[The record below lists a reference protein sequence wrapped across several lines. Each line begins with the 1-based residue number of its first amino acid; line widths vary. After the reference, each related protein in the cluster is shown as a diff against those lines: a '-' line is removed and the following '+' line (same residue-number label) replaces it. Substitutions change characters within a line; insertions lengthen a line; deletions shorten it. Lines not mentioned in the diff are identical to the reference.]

1 MALYYNLA
9 KVYEISDNDP
19 EFVNQIIELF
29 VTEIPQDLKFVKKGI
44 DEKDYKM
51 AYSYVHKI
59 KPTLDLMGMT
69 IAFEE
74 ILMIEA
80 WGKRGG
86 KRNEITEIYKSVAS
100 QIEKAVKEITK
111 DFIKP

>member
-1 MALYYNLA
+1 MALYYNLS
-9 KVYEISDNDP
+9 KVYEISDNDAD
-19 EFVNQIIELF
+19 FVNQIIELF

-44 DEKDYKM
+44 EEKDYKM
-51 AYSYVHKI
+51 AYSYAHKI

-80 WGKRGG
+80 WGKREG
-86 KRNEITEIYKSVAS
+86 KRKEITEVYKSVAS
-100 QIEKAVKEITK
+100 QIEKAVKEISK
-111 DFIKP
+111 DFNK